1 MNLEDLNHYDLK
13 QANIELLKCC
23 GSDQWTEKILAD
35 RPFKSESH
43 LLELAGQIWYDLGD
57 VDYLGVFAAHTK
69 IGVIKP
75 L

>member
-43 LLELAGQIWYDLGD
+43 LLELAGQIWSDLGD
-57 VDYLGVFAAHTK
+57 VDYLEVFAAHPK

>member
-1 MNLEDLNHYDLK
+1 M
-13 QANIELLKCC
+13 
-23 GSDQWTEKILAD
+23 LAA

-43 LLELAGQIWYDLGD
+43 LLELAGQIWSDLGD
-57 VDYLGVFAAHTK
+57 VDYLEVFADNPK